1 MGQEKFQQISTE
13 EYVNSHINR
22 VQKWIG
28 KFSTILFI
36 RGINHD
42 KSKLC
47 EPELSLWKKMDEE
60 PRYPYGTSKYKEKLN
75 RYKEVFQQ
83 HYKHNKHH
91 PEHWSGYYCDM
102 DLMDVIEMLC
112 DWLGYKDDITL
123 KEAEILV
130 NQQCERYGFNEEK
143 LDQKIESLSGGEKNM
158 LQLAKIS
165 DSNAQMLLLDEPTS
179 HLDTYSQIA
188 LERAIKN
195 FNGAVL
201 MISHDFYSIVN
212 CMDYVLIIE
221 DKTI

>member
-22 VQKWIG
+22 VRKWIG

-123 KEAEILV
+123 KEAETLV
-130 NQQCERYGFNEEK
+130 NQQCERYGFNDTFRHLLYNTLKNYFTVSPNEKSLHELFRQLK
-143 LDQKIESLSGGEKNM
+143 LDDPNEI
-158 LQLAKIS
+158 
-165 DSNAQMLLLDEPTS
+165 DEVNVK
-179 HLDTYSQIA
+179 DTRPGRLIN
-188 LERAIKN
+188 I
-195 FNGAVL
+195 
-201 MISHDFYSIVN
+201 
-212 CMDYVLIIE
+212 YV
-221 DKTI
+221 

>member
-1 MGQEKFQQISTE
+1 MGKEKFQQISTE

-36 RGINHD
+36 RGVNHD

-47 EPELSLWKKMDEE
+47 EPELSLWKEMDEE
-60 PRYPYGTSKYKEKLN
+60 PRYPYGTLKYKEKLN

-130 NQQCERYGFNEEK
+130 NQQCERYGFNDTFRHLLYNTLKNYFTVSPNEKSLHELFRQLK
-143 LDQKIESLSGGEKNM
+143 LDDPNEI
-158 LQLAKIS
+158 
-165 DSNAQMLLLDEPTS
+165 DEVNVK
-179 HLDTYSQIA
+179 DTRPGRLIN
-188 LERAIKN
+188 I
-195 FNGAVL
+195 
-201 MISHDFYSIVN
+201 
-212 CMDYVLIIE
+212 YV
-221 DKTI
+221 